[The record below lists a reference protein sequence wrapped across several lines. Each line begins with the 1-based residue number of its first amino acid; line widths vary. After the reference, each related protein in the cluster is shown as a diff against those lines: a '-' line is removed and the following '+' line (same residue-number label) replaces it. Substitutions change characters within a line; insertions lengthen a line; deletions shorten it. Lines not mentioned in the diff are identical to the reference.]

1 MFEEV
6 DTEVECE
13 AEVELDSISIILE
26 MLCESVLPCVASE
39 ASVSEQTTS
48 SLLTS
53 SAASSKSPA
62 LTNC

>member
-26 MLCESVLPCVASE
+26 MLFESVLPLVASE
-39 ASVSEQTTS
+39 ASTSEQ
-48 SLLTS
+48 
-53 SAASSKSPA
+53 AASF
-62 LTNC
+62 L